1 MSTRYVVAV
10 DVGGTEIKIAVV
22 DSRLNIHSQ
31 TSTPT
36 PKADKT
42 AAETI
47 RIIATQ
53 VKKLSESQHIEA
65 VGLVIPGTLD
75 EPAGIARWA
84 GNLQWE
90 NLPIRNLL
98 QEAIDIPVAFGHDV
112 RTAALAEL
120 RSGVAQGI
128 KDSIFIPI
136 GTGIAAALIING
148 EIQSAQGNAGEIGHL
163 NVNGKRLCVCGK
175 VGCLEAVSS
184 ALAISSAYAEQ
195 GGVTNTSTEK
205 IFELVTSGDPL
216 ATAVWQS
223 ATDSMSKAC
232 EILITVLAPE
242 LIVFGGGLSN
252 AGETLLAPIH
262 KHLDSSLTFQ
272 RKPRL
277 EIAQHG
283 SKAGIIGCAM
293 IAFDLADRSKN

>member
-1 MSTRYVVAV
+1 
-10 DVGGTEIKIAVV
+10 VGGTEIKIGIV
-22 DSRLNIHSQ
+22 DSQFNVLALA
-31 TSTPT
+31 STPT
-36 PKADKT
+36 PKGDKT

-47 RIIATQ
+47 RIIAAQ
-53 VKKLSESQHIEA
+53 VKKLSAAQPLEA
-65 VGLVIPGTLD
+65 VGLVVPGTLD
-75 EPAGIARWA
+75 EPAGTARWA

-90 NLPIRNLL
+90 NLPIRDLL

-120 RSGVAQGI
+120 RSGAAQGV
-128 KDSIFIPI
+128 KDAIFIPI

-163 NVNGKRLCVCGK
+163 NVDGKRLCVCGK
-175 VGCLEAVSS
+175 IGCLEAVSS
-184 ALAISSAYAEQ
+184 ALAISSAYVEK
-195 GGVTNTSTEK
+195 GGTANISTEK

-223 ATDSMSKAC
+223 ATGSMSKAC

-242 LIVFGGGLSN
+242 VIVFGGGLSN
-252 AGETLLAPIH
+252 AGETLLAPIR
-262 KHLDSSLTFQ
+262 KHLESSLTFQ

-283 SKAGIIGCAM
+283 SRAGIIGCAM
-293 IAFDLADRSKN
+293 IAFDLADRTKI

>member
-1 MSTRYVVAV
+1 
-10 DVGGTEIKIAVV
+10 VGGTEIKIAVV
-22 DSRLNIHSQ
+22 DSQFNILSQ

-36 PKADKT
+36 PKGDKT

-47 RIIATQ
+47 GIIAAQ
-53 VKKLSESQHIEA
+53 VKKLSESQQIEA
-65 VGLVIPGTLD
+65 VGLVVPGTLD

-195 GGVTNTSTEK
+195 GGVTNTSTEE

-293 IAFDLADRSKN
+293 IAFDLAERSKN

>member
-1 MSTRYVVAV
+1 
-10 DVGGTEIKIAVV
+10 VGGTEIKIAVV

-90 NLPIRNLL
+90 NLPIRDLL
-98 QEAIDIPVAFGHDV
+98 QDAIDIPVAFGHDV

-120 RSGVAQGI
+120 RSGAAQGV
-128 KDSIFIPI
+128 KDAIFIPI

-163 NVNGKRLCVCGK
+163 NVDGKRLCVCGK

-195 GGVTNTSTEK
+195 GGAASTSTEK
-205 IFELVTSGDPL
+205 IYGLVTSGDPL
-216 ATAVWQS
+216 AAEVWKS
-223 ATDSMSKAC
+223 ATTAMSRAC

-242 LIVFGGGLSN
+242 VIIFGGGLSN
-252 AGETLLAPIH
+252 AGEMLLGPIRSD
-262 KHLDSSLTFQ
+262 LDSSLTFQ
-272 RKPRL
+272 RRPRL
-277 EIAQHG
+277 EIAMHG
-283 SKAGIIGCAM
+283 SKAGVIGCAM
-293 IAFDLADRSKN
+293 IAFDLIA

>member
-1 MSTRYVVAV
+1 
-10 DVGGTEIKIAVV
+10 VGGTEIKIGVV
-22 DSRLNIHSQ
+22 DSQFNVLALA
-31 TSTPT
+31 STPT
-36 PKADKT
+36 PKGDKT

-47 RIIATQ
+47 RIIAAQ
-53 VKKLSESQHIEA
+53 VKKLSESQNIEA
-65 VGLVIPGTLD
+65 VGLVVPGTLD

-98 QEAIDIPVAFGHDV
+98 QEAINIPVAFGHDV

-120 RSGVAQGI
+120 RSGAAQGI
-128 KDSIFIPI
+128 KDAIFIPI

-163 NVNGKRLCVCGK
+163 NVDGKRLCVCGK

-195 GGVTNTSTEK
+195 GGVASTSTEK
-205 IFELVTSGDPL
+205 IYGLVTSGDPL
-216 ATAVWQS
+216 ATQVWKS
-223 ATDSMSKAC
+223 ATAAMSRAC

-242 LIVFGGGLSN
+242 VIIFGGGLSN
-252 AGETLLAPIH
+252 AGEMLLGPIRND
-262 KHLDSSLTFQ
+262 LDSLLTFQ

-283 SKAGIIGCAM
+283 SKAGVIGCAM
-293 IAFDLADRSKN
+293 IAFDLIA

>member
-22 DSRLNIHSQ
+22 DSHLNILSQ

-36 PKADKT
+36 PKGDKT
-42 AAETI
+42 ASETI
-47 RIIATQ
+47 GIIAEQ
-53 VKKLSESQHIEA
+53 VKQLSESQHIEA
-65 VGLVIPGTLD
+65 VGLVVPGTLD

-90 NLPIRNLL
+90 NLPIRDLL
-98 QEAIDIPVAFGHDV
+98 QAAIDIPVAFGHDV

-120 RSGVAQGI
+120 RSGAAQGT
-128 KDSIFIPI
+128 KDAIFIPI

-163 NVNGKRLCVCGK
+163 NVHGKRLCVCGK

-195 GGVTNTSTEK
+195 GGVASTSTEK
-205 IFELVTSGDPL
+205 IYGLVTSGDPL
-216 ATAVWQS
+216 ATEVWES
-223 ATDSMSKAC
+223 ATAAMSRAC
-232 EILITVLAPE
+232 EILITVLSPE
-242 LIVFGGGLSN
+242 VIIFGGGLSN
-252 AGETLLAPIH
+252 AGEMLLGPIRND
-262 KHLDSSLTFQ
+262 LDSSLTFQ

-277 EIAQHG
+277 EIAKHG
-283 SKAGIIGCAM
+283 SKAGVIGCAM
-293 IAFDLADRSKN
+293 IAFDLIA

>member
-1 MSTRYVVAV
+1 
-10 DVGGTEIKIAVV
+10 VGGTEIKIAVV

-120 RSGVAQGI
+120 RSGAAQGV
-128 KDSIFIPI
+128 KDAIFIPI

-163 NVNGKRLCVCGK
+163 NVDGKRLCVCGK

-195 GGVTNTSTEK
+195 GGAASTSTEK
-205 IFELVTSGDPL
+205 IYGLVTSGDPL
-216 ATAVWQS
+216 AAEVWKS
-223 ATDSMSKAC
+223 ATTAMSRAC

-242 LIVFGGGLSN
+242 VIIFGGGLSN
-252 AGETLLAPIH
+252 AGEMLLGPIRSD
-262 KHLDSSLTFQ
+262 LDSSLTFQ
-272 RKPRL
+272 RRPRL
-277 EIAQHG
+277 EIAMHG
-283 SKAGIIGCAM
+283 SKAGVIGCAM
-293 IAFDLADRSKN
+293 IAFDLIA

>member
-1 MSTRYVVAV
+1 
-10 DVGGTEIKIAVV
+10 
-22 DSRLNIHSQ
+22 
-31 TSTPT
+31 
-36 PKADKT
+36 
-42 AAETI
+42 
-47 RIIATQ
+47 
-53 VKKLSESQHIEA
+53 
-65 VGLVIPGTLD
+65 
-75 EPAGIARWA
+75 
-84 GNLQWE
+84 
-90 NLPIRNLL
+90 
-98 QEAIDIPVAFGHDV
+98 
-112 RTAALAEL
+112 L
-120 RSGVAQGI
+120 RSGAAQGI
-128 KDSIFIPI
+128 KDAIFIPI

-184 ALAISSAYAEQ
+184 ALAISSTYAEQ
-195 GGVTNTSTEK
+195 GGVTNTSTEE

-242 LIVFGGGLSN
+242 VIVFGGGLSN
-252 AGETLLAPIH
+252 AGETLLAPIR
-262 KHLDSSLTFQ
+262 KHLESSLTFQ

-283 SKAGIIGCAM
+283 SRAGIIGCAM
-293 IAFDLADRSKN
+293 IAFDLADRRKN

>member
-10 DVGGTEIKIAVV
+10 DVGGTEIKIGVV
-22 DSRLNIHSQ
+22 DSQFNVLAL

-36 PKADKT
+36 PKGDKT

-47 RIIATQ
+47 RIIAAQ
-53 VKKLSESQHIEA
+53 VKEFAKVHPIEA
-65 VGLVIPGTLD
+65 IGLVVPGVVD
-75 EPAGIARWA
+75 EPEGIARWT

-90 NLPIRNLL
+90 NVHIQKLL
-98 QEAIDIPVAFGHDV
+98 QDAIDIPVAFGHDV

-120 RSGVAQGI
+120 RSGAAQGI
-128 KDSIFIPI
+128 KDAIFIPI

-163 NVNGKRLCVCGK
+163 NVGGKRLCVCGK

-184 ALAISSAYAEQ
+184 ALAISSAFAEQ
-195 GGVTNTSTEK
+195 GGAASTSTEK
-205 IFELVTSGDPL
+205 IYGLVTSGDPL
-216 ATAVWQS
+216 ATEVWKS
-223 ATDSMSKAC
+223 ATAAMSRAC

-242 LIVFGGGLSN
+242 VIIFGGGLSN
-252 AGETLLAPIH
+252 AGEMLLGPIRSD
-262 KHLDSSLTFQ
+262 LDSSLTFQ
-272 RKPRL
+272 LKPRL

-293 IAFDLADRSKN
+293 IAFDLIA

>member
-22 DSRLNIHSQ
+22 DSHFNIHSQ

-36 PKADKT
+36 PKGDKK

-47 RIIATQ
+47 RIIAAQ
-53 VKKLSESQHIEA
+53 IKKLSETQTIEA
-65 VGLVIPGTLD
+65 VGLVVPGTLD

-90 NLPIRNLL
+90 NLPIRDLL

-120 RSGVAQGI
+120 RSGAAQGI
-128 KDSIFIPI
+128 KDAIFIPI

-163 NVNGKRLCVCGK
+163 NVDGKRLCICGK

-195 GGVTNTSTEK
+195 GGAVSTSTEK
-205 IFELVTSGDPL
+205 IYGLVTSGDPL
-216 ATAVWQS
+216 ATEVWKS
-223 ATDSMSKAC
+223 ATAAMSRAC
-232 EILITVLAPE
+232 EVLITVLAPE
-242 LIVFGGGLSN
+242 VIIFGGGLSN
-252 AGETLLAPIH
+252 AGETLLAPVR

-272 RKPRL
+272 LKPRL
-277 EIAQHG
+277 EIAHHG
-283 SKAGIIGCAM
+283 SKAGVIGCAM
-293 IAFDLADRSKN
+293 IAFDLADRTKN

>member
-184 ALAISSAYAEQ
+184 ALAISSTYAEQ

-252 AGETLLAPIH
+252 AGETLLAPIR

-293 IAFDLADRSKN
+293 IAFDLAERSKN

>member
-10 DVGGTEIKIAVV
+10 DVGGTEIKIGVV
-22 DSRLNIHSQ
+22 DSQFNVLAI

-36 PKADKT
+36 PKGDKT

-47 RIIATQ
+47 RIIAAQ
-53 VKKLSESQHIEA
+53 IKEFAKVHQIEA
-65 VGLVIPGTLD
+65 IGLVVPGVVD
-75 EPAGIARWA
+75 EAAGIARWT

-90 NLPIRNLL
+90 NVHIQELL
-98 QEAIDIPVAFGHDV
+98 QDAIDIPVAFGHDV

-120 RSGVAQGI
+120 RSGAAQGI
-128 KDSIFIPI
+128 KDAIFIPI

-163 NVNGKRLCVCGK
+163 NVGGKRLCVCGK

-184 ALAISSAYAEQ
+184 ALAISSAYVEQ
-195 GGVTNTSTEK
+195 GGTSNTSTEK

-242 LIVFGGGLSN
+242 VIVFGGGLSN
-252 AGETLLAPIH
+252 AGETLLAPIR

-283 SKAGIIGCAM
+283 SRAGIIGCAM
-293 IAFDLADRSKN
+293 IAFDLADRTKN

>member
-1 MSTRYVVAV
+1 
-10 DVGGTEIKIAVV
+10 VGGTEIKIAVV

-293 IAFDLADRSKN
+293 IAFDLAERSKN